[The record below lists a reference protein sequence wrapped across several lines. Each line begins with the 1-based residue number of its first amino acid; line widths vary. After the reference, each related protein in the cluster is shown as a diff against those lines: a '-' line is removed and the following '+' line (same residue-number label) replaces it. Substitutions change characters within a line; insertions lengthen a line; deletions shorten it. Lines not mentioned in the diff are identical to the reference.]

1 MQSHQAL
8 ERDVAVAKSPQIAM
22 SLFGRLSDM
31 LAQGEKDAGDG
42 GVNGCEH
49 DLLPQRC

>member
-31 LAQGEKDAGDG
+31 LAQVKKDAGEDG
-42 GVNGCEH
+42 ITGH